1 MSSCGISL
9 LARMLAP
16 TALVIALS
24 ASAQAPTASV
34 DVSLSY
40 TGARTYGLAI
50 ATTPADKSV
59 FAGAKPAPSLRPLES
74 ITPRMIPRHT
84 PHAESAQHAALRAA
98 LPLVAHT
105 PLAKDQLLSNFDALS
120 SAQNAAVSGFHDTPP
135 DFGLCVG
142 RLQGSK
148 VVIEAVNSVFGVY
161 RHDGSLIN
169 SFPMTVG
176 FADPAAFSDPVCVW
190 DQETQSFYMSV
201 ISCVTCSTDTVVD
214 VLVVS
219 STGAATTYQF
229 DTSLGATCFGDQP
242 HLGYDHN
249 NVYIASDEFC
259 GPAQNIYSG
268 ALLIAI
274 SKSQLAAQAPAAN
287 AVAFGPLS
295 LGGIPILTLQ
305 PARSAGIDHEY
316 LVNAFP
322 YDAFGNNNNVSTS
335 LGLWSVSGEAN
346 VTTGGPVTL
355 TGSIMTSE
363 QYAFPVP
370 AASTG
375 DGSTPAGSPSYV
387 ISEPFLNP
395 DDSRML
401 QVQAVE
407 HGGIQLYTSLSS
419 AVSLEG
425 DPSAR
430 DGVAWFKIDAKKR
443 RISKQ
448 GYVAS
453 RGQYLLY
460 PAILNAGGRTTI
472 AFSITSPTLN
482 PSAAYAMTDSDA
494 DGFGSIHMAAT
505 GTGPHVSFSDVLFG
519 QARWGDYSAATP
531 DLDGEH
537 MWLGTQYIGPPPG
550 GTDPIDNWGTRVFE
564 LEAK

>member
-1 MSSCGISL
+1 MSSCGISF

-24 ASAQAPTASV
+24 ASAQVPTA
-34 DVSLSY
+34 DVSGSY
-40 TGARTYGLAI
+40 TGAQTYGLAI
-50 ATTPADKSV
+50 ATAAADKSV
-59 FAGAKPAPSLRPLES
+59 FAGAKQSSLLRAFAS
-74 ITPRMIPRHT
+74 TTPRMIPRHT
-84 PHAESAQHAALRAA
+84 PHATGALYAALGAA
-98 LPLVAHT
+98 PPLVAHT
-105 PLAKDQLLSNFDALS
+105 PLAKDQLLTNFDALS
-120 SAQNAAVSGFHDTPP
+120 SSQNAAISGFYDTPP

-142 RLQGSK
+142 RLQASK
-148 VVIEAVNSVFGVY
+148 VVIEVINSTFGLY
-161 RHDGSLIN
+161 GHDGSLVA
-169 SFPMTVG
+169 SFPMSAG
-176 FADPAAFSDPVCVW
+176 FADPNTFSDPVCLW

-201 ISCVTCSTDTVVD
+201 ISCATCTTDTVVD

-242 HLGYDHN
+242 HLGYDHH
-249 NVYIASDEFC
+249 NVYITTDEFC
-259 GPAQNIYSG
+259 GPTQNIYSG

-274 SKSQLAAQAPAAN
+274 SKSQLVAQAPVAN

-305 PARSAGIDHEY
+305 PARSTGIDHEY

-322 YDAFGNNNNVSTS
+322 YDAFGNNNTVSTS
-335 LGLWSVSGEAN
+335 LGLWSLSGEAN

-355 TGSIMTSE
+355 TGSIITSE

-387 ISEPFLNP
+387 ISEPSLNP

-401 QVQAVE
+401 QVQAVD
-407 HGGIQLYTSLSS
+407 HDGIQLYSSLSS
-419 AVSLEG
+419 AVSVKG

-430 DGVAWFKIDAKKR
+430 DGVAWFRIDATKHKVA
-443 RISKQ
+443 KQ

-460 PAILNAGGRTTI
+460 PAILNAGDRTAI

-482 PSAAYAMTDSDA
+482 PSAAYAVTDSD
-494 DGFGSIHMAAT
+494 DHGFGSIHMAAM
-505 GTGPHVSFSDVLFG
+505 GTGPHVSFSDVLYG

-531 DLDGEH
+531 DLDGENI
-537 MWLGTQYIGPPPG
+537 WLGTQYIGPPPG
-550 GTDPIDNWGTRVFE
+550 GSDPIDNWGTRVFE
-564 LEAK
+564 LETK